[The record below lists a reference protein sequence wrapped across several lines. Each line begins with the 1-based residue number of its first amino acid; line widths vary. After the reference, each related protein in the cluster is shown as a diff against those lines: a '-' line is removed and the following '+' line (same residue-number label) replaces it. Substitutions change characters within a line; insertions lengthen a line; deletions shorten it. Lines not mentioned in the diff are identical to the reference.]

1 MTKPLLRF
9 ALALALGLAA
19 GACGNDNKLHLG
31 DDAGV
36 GSGSDGGQPTTT
48 LTSYVIDLV
57 NNHTSDPAPAPYSAF
72 QTLPDPDG
80 SNNNTGAYSSLFP

>member
-1 MTKPLLRF
+1 MIKPLGL
-9 ALALALGLAA
+9 ALAIALGLAA
-19 GACGNDNKLHLG
+19 GACGPDNKLHVA

-36 GSGSDGGQPTTT
+36 GPGSDAGSGNAT

-57 NNHTSDPAPAPYSAF
+57 TNHSSDPAPAPYSAF
-72 QTLPDPDG
+72 GALPDPDG

>member
-1 MTKPLLRF
+1 MTKPLLAIAVAF
-9 ALALALGLAA
+9 GLAA
-19 GACGNDNKLHLG
+19 GACGPDNKLHVA

-36 GSGSDGGQPTTT
+36 GSGSDAGMPNT

-72 QTLPDPDG
+72 GSLPDPDG

>member
-1 MTKPLLRF
+1 MTKPLLGIAIAVAF
-9 ALALALGLAA
+9 GLAA
-19 GACGNDNKLHLG
+19 GACGPDNKLHVA

-36 GSGSDGGQPTTT
+36 GPGSDGGQPNAT

-57 NNHTSDPAPAPYSAF
+57 NNHTSDPAPAPYTAF
-72 QTLPDPDG
+72 GSLPDPDG